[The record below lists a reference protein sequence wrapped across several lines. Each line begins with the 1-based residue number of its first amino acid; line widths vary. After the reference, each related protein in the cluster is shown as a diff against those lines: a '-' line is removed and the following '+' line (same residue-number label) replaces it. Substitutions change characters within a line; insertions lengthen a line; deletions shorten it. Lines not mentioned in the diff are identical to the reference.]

1 WDVSE
6 YEAQVE
12 ALGEACAGCD
22 VAALQLAPM
31 VDCFPAHARD
41 HTQSLGLAAMQGLE
55 ECIAAL
61 SHALWWRERR
71 AELQNEGIEA
81 LAEVDGQPPLK
92 GLRLDEAEAKAMLRV
107 SGVCVPEGR
116 VTTPDGAVGAAAE
129 IGFPVAIK
137 ALDARLLHKTECGA
151 VRIGL
156 TDGDAVLAAV
166 DEMRSDMARHV
177 PDIPLNSLLI
187 EKMADD
193 VIAEMMV
200 SVYLDP
206 SVGAVMMIAG
216 GGVEAEL
223 WNDSILLA
231 APFKRAEI
239 GRDLERLKIARRLR
253 GWRGAPGADI
263 EALLGMLQAL
273 AEFAM
278 REAVEEIEINP
289 ILVGRQGV
297 LAADAVL
304 KIRQRKARVA

>member
-1 WDVSE
+1 
-6 YEAQVE
+6 
-12 ALGEACAGCD
+12 
-22 VAALQLAPM
+22 
-31 VDCFPAHARD
+31 HARD

-81 LAEVDGQPPLK
+81 LAEVDGQLPLK
-92 GLRLDEAEAKAMLRV
+92 GLLLDEAEAKALLRI

-116 VTTPDGAVGAAAE
+116 VTTPDGAAGTAAE

-137 ALDARLLHKTECGA
+137 ALDARLMHKTECGA

-166 DEMRSDMARHV
+166 EEMRGDMARHV
-177 PDIPLNSLLI
+177 PDIPLTSLLI

-289 ILVGRQGV
+289 ILVGR
-297 LAADAVL
+297 
-304 KIRQRKARVA
+304 